1 MNTIIKRITLI
12 GFTFGLLMMAVSS
25 ANAAFTVNTT
35 LDTPDSTPDGI
46 CADPFG
52 NCSLRA
58 AITESNDLAGADVIT
73 LPAGT
78 YTQMLVAP
86 SENLNVGGDWDITT
100 AITINGAGSGTTILQ
115 ANALPGV
122 ATERV
127 LHCITAATAVVIND
141 VTIQNGNY
149 FTGTFGGGLR
159 LETNSTNVTL
169 NRVIVTNNRTA
180 GSGGG
185 IHFATAGTTLTV
197 NNSTISDNKALGGN
211 GGGINST
218 VNHTLNINNSVLTG
232 NTSTSTST
240 LSTTGGAI
248 TSGNNAGTS
257 TISITG
263 STISNNSST
272 NTATGSGYGGAIF
285 SRDTNLTITGSTL
298 SNNSTNGSGGAITCW
313 LGSTT
318 GRATIITGSTI
329 SNNTATPN
337 PAESGSGGITFD
349 NFSVSSIGTLNIVNS
364 TLSGNTAPTTG
375 KGGAIFSWVEPGLA
389 GSNIVNITDS
399 VIRGNSAQT
408 GGGIFNESA
417 GIGAGDISLINS
429 TVRDNTSAEDGG
441 GIHNLCSS
449 TGSANVNL
457 TNSTVS
463 GNTVPTA
470 TRDGGGIFNGGFLA
484 STNALN
490 STISGNSA
498 SNGGGIAHE
507 STGSVDLN
515 FVTVAFNNATTNA
528 GGGLLQGLAGAG
540 PINIKNTIVAN
551 NTSFGI
557 SPDIF
562 GVITS
567 QDYNHIR
574 NATTPPGFTAMT
586 NDVTGTD
593 PMLVGVLALNSLN
606 PSVLTKSHLPMA
618 LSPVVNIIPN
628 GINGCGTPSITT
640 SQNGVPRPTALGCEK
655 GAVEIP
661 LAPTAANASIRGR
674 IFTPFG
680 RGLTNATVVLTNSNT
695 GEIRMARSASF
706 GYFNFQDLQTG
717 DFYILNVNSKR
728 YTFNPQSFTLNENI
742 DDLILTPQ

>member
-35 LDTPDSTPDGI
+35 ADTQDFPAGDGI

-58 AITESNDLAGADVIT
+58 AITESNALAGADIII

-78 YTQMLVAP
+78 YTQTLTVA
-86 SENLNVGGDWDITT
+86 SENLNAGGDWDITT
-100 AITINGAGSGTTILQ
+100 PITINGAGSGTTILQ

-127 LHCITAATAVVIND
+127 LHCITAATAVVVND

-232 NTSTSTST
+232 NASTSTST
-240 LSTTGGAI
+240 LSTTGGAV
-248 TSGNNAGTS
+248 TSGGSGGTS
-257 TISITG
+257 IISITG
-263 STISNNSST
+263 GTISNNSAT
-272 NTATGSGYGGAIF
+272 NTSTGAGYGGAIF
-285 SRDTNLTITGSTL
+285 SRDTNLTVTGVTL

-313 LGSTT
+313 LGAIT
-318 GRATIITGSTI
+318 GRTTTITGSTI
-329 SNNTATPN
+329 SNNTANTN
-337 PAESGSGGITFD
+337 PAEAGSGGITFD
-349 NFSVSSIGTLNIVNS
+349 NFSASSIGTLNIVNS
-364 TLSGNTAPTTG
+364 ALFGNTAPATG

-389 GSNIVNITDS
+389 GSNTVNVTNS
-399 VIRGNSAQT
+399 VIRGNSAQI
-408 GGGIFNESA
+408 GGGINNESA

-429 TVRDNTSAEDGG
+429 TVSDNTSAEDGG

-515 FVTVAFNNATTNA
+515 FVTVAFNSATTNA

-540 PINIKNTIVAN
+540 PINIKNTIVAK

-557 SPDIF
+557 CPDIC
-562 GVITS
+562 GTITS
-567 QDYNHIR
+567 QDYNHVEIV
-574 NATTPPGFTAMT
+574 ATPAVLLPLSA

-593 PMLVGVLALNSLN
+593 PLLGLLALNGIG
-606 PSVLTKSHLPMA
+606 VTTKSHLPMPS
-618 LSPVVNIIPN
+618 SPVVNTIPN
-628 GINGCGTPSITT
+628 GTNGCGTPSITT

-661 LAPTAANASIRGR
+661 LAPTAADASIRGR
-674 IFTPFG
+674 ILTPFG